1 MLTPNA
7 KVREEA
13 TNEKT
18 GTKKLSKF
26 KKEREEKGLNTQK
39 GAKVLSIESLKIVD
53 PTVYINDS
61 ADEDN
66 IVQ

>member
-26 KKEREEKGLNTQK
+26 KKEQEAKGLNTQK
-39 GAKVLSIESLKIVD
+39 GAKVLSVASLVIVD
-53 PTVYINDS
+53 PNVYINDS
-61 ADEDN
+61 AEEDN
-66 IVQ
+66 IIQ